1 MEEKMQV
8 LAKIAR
14 VLNQKKVVWSVGGS
28 MLLYFKGIT
37 ETVQDIDLLWAVS
50 SPQIQM
56 LNIKPGVS
64 WNLSSMGLMWIL
76 WRDL

>member
-37 ETVQDIDLLWAVS
+37 ETVQDIDLMIEEKDAETAKKAL
-50 SPQIQM
+50 
-56 LNIKPGVS
+56 
-64 WNLSSMGLMWIL
+64 
-76 WRDL
+76 

>member
-28 MLLYFKGIT
+28 TLL
-37 ETVQDIDLLWAVS
+37 
-50 SPQIQM
+50 
-56 LNIKPGVS
+56 
-64 WNLSSMGLMWIL
+64 
-76 WRDL
+76 

>member
-37 ETVQDIDLLWAVS
+37 ETVQDIDLMIEEKDAETER
-50 SPQIQM
+50 
-56 LNIKPGVS
+56 KPVCYGQS
-64 WNLSSMGLMWIL
+64 QAPKSKCSI
-76 WRDL
+76 